1 MSKLNLLTI
10 GVVILAILAIIFL
23 IFQTKSMLSNE
34 QGKVDEVEE
43 SMKDRYS
50 DDEEY
55 NPEDDTEN
63 LETDDTEETNNET
76 TEDTTVPT
84 GKKVNNP
91 ATTVEDEQDDTNT
104 EPETYIDDEDEGD
117 FLVIGGSFK
126 LKQNAENMVK
136 MLLKKGYSDSRVAIF
151 NKGAYASV
159 IVDRFKDEATA
170 KKLAKEL
177 YDNHRIEAYVHKKR

>member
-23 IFQTKSMLSNE
+23 VLQTKSMLSNDQ
-34 QGKVDEVEE
+34 QGEVKEVEE
-43 SMKDRYS
+43 TMEDRYS

-55 NPEDDTEN
+55 NMDDETENIEDDDEVAEEVSDEN
-63 LETDDTEETNNET
+63 SESSSTPES
-76 TEDTTVPT
+76 
-84 GKKVNNP
+84 KKVNNTP
-91 ATTVEDEQDDTNT
+91 SAENDT
-104 EPETYIDDEDEGD
+104 EIETYIDTENEGD
-117 FLVIGGSFK
+117 YLVIGGSFK
-126 LKQNAENMVK
+126 LKQNAEIMVK
-136 MLLKKGYSDSRVAIF
+136 MLQRKGYSDAHVAIF

-159 IVDRFKDEATA
+159 IVDRFDNENEA